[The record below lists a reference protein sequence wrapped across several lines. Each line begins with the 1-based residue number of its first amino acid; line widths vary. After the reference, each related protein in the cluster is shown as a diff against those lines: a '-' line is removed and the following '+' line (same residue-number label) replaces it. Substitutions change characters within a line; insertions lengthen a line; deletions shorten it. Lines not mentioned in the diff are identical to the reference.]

1 MAESFTNRNTLAI
14 QAVKYWLPVL
24 LMLGAMYYFSTDV
37 LSGDNTASMLEK
49 ILGWFIA
56 EPSERLIRG
65 LNYGLRKFMH
75 FFEYAILAG
84 LLFRA
89 FRAENP
95 TRWQLRWAVYS
106 FAVVTIWAA
115 LDEYHQTTTSDR
127 TGSVRDVLI
136 DVAGGFFMLAGIAY
150 FYKRKGR
157 QEKSPESDQT
167 T

>member
-1 MAESFTNRNTLAI
+1 M

-24 LMLGAMYYFSTDV
+24 VMLGTMYYFSTDA
-37 LSGDNTASMLEK
+37 LSGDNTASIIEK
-49 ILGWFIA
+49 ILRWLTG

-75 FFEYAILAG
+75 FFEYAVLAG

-89 FRAENP
+89 FRADNP
-95 TRWQLRWAVYS
+95 ARWRWRWAIYS
-106 FAVVTIWAA
+106 LAVISIWAS

-136 DVAGGFFMLAGIAY
+136 DISGGLFMLAAIAY
-150 FYKRKGR
+150 FYKKKRR
-157 QEKSPESDQT
+157 
-167 T
+167 

>member
-14 QAVKYWLPVL
+14 QVVKYWLPVL

-37 LSGDNTASMLEK
+37 LSGDNTASILEK
-49 ILGWFIA
+49 ILGWFVA

-75 FFEYAILAG
+75 FFEYAILAA

-89 FRAENP
+89 FRAESS
-95 TRWQLRWAVYS
+95 TRWRLRWAVYS
-106 FAVVTIWAA
+106 FAVVSLWAS

-136 DVAGGFFMLAGIAY
+136 DAAGGFFMLAGIAY
-150 FYKRKGR
+150 FYKKKGPR
-157 QEKSPESDQT
+157 IKDDE
-167 T
+167 